1 MKKTKIIASLFLCI
15 ILCASMC
22 TTALAAPTPNIKIS
36 NEAAMAGN
44 EVTISVSI
52 TGNPGIMAM
61 TFSITY
67 DKSQFEFIDVTKGFV
82 STPVYKNH
90 SDKGYVAFS
99 ISETSD
105 KTASGNIISIKFKIK
120 DNAKPG
126 KYTIALGNPNY
137 EKYGANIDNC
147 FSNSKQD
154 LIVPKITNGSIT
166 VESECDRI
174 GHNFGGWTVTDKPSC
189 TKEGLKIRTCARC
202 GSIEE
207 VTLPFNHDV
216 EKEWTVDK
224 AATPD
229 ENGIMSRH
237 CKLCEERFD
246 EITFTYEEV
255 GGNDTESSQPG
266 NNSSSNDNS
275 SSDNNSSTTNNSS
288 TNISSSADNSS
299 VDNDNSSVDE
309 NSSTDVNTSTGE
321 DSQSSDS
328 QTESEGSETDSSAS
342 DDSQSS
348 PDASSDNTDGNNANS
363 PNKKPTINNTVGS
376 KNPISSVEGLKDYQ
390 DKFNN
395 KEDEESTEGESVIK
409 PKPQEDSVDSNNGN
423 NSKEELKSSTFFT
436 STSGI
441 ILLIICIILSLGIL
455 AFGAVLIIK
464 NNKKS
469 QE

>member
-1 MKKTKIIASLFLCI
+1 MKKIKILASLFLCI
-15 ILCASMC
+15 ILCACMC
-22 TTALAAPTPNIKIS
+22 TTVLAAPTPNVKIS
-36 NEAAMAGN
+36 NASAMAGQ
-44 EVTISVSI
+44 EVTIGVSI

-67 DKSQFEFIDVTKGFV
+67 DKSQFEFIDFTKGFV

-105 KTASGNIISIKFKIK
+105 KTTSGNIISIKFKIK

-154 LIVPKITNGSIT
+154 LIVPKITTGSIT

-189 TKEGLKIRTCARC
+189 TKEGLKTRTCARC

-207 VTLPFNHDV
+207 VTLPVYHDV
-216 EKEWTVDK
+216 ENEWTVDK
-224 AATPD
+224 AATPQ
-229 ENGIMSRH
+229 ENGIMSKH
-237 CKLCEERFD
+237 CKFCDERFD
-246 EITFTYEEV
+246 EIIFTYEEI
-255 GGNDTESSQPG
+255 GGNDTENSEPGSSSSSN
-266 NNSSSNDNS
+266 NNSSI
-275 SSDNNSSTTNNSS
+275 TNNSS
-288 TNISSSADNSS
+288 T
-299 VDNDNSSVDE
+299 NDNSSVDE
-309 NSSTDVNTSTGE
+309 NSSTNVNTSTDE

-328 QTESEGSETDSSAS
+328 QTEHTDSETDSSAN
-342 DDSQSS
+342 DGLQSS
-348 PDASSDNTDGNNANS
+348 PNASSDNTNSDSANNS
-363 PNKKPTINNTVGS
+363 SNKKPTINNTVGS

-390 DKFNN
+390 DKFVD
-395 KEDEESTEGESVIK
+395 KEDEEPVEGESVIK
-409 PKPQEDSVDSNNGN
+409 PKPQEDSVDSNDNS
-423 NSKEELKSSTFFT
+423 SKEELKSSTFFT

-441 ILLIICIILSLGIL
+441 ILLILCIVLSLGIL